1 MPVNASRLFLFKCGS
16 TSYLLRLSQSEICV
30 HQGPQKWKK
39 KKVVPFLSPLHFSTP
54 ATQPTENIYLKIAL
68 KYVQTIRDAPARQ
81 LLKAD
86 FMDTYGYE
94 PVYMMC
100 LKLACSF
107 GLRCHNTSS

>member
-1 MPVNASRLFLFKCGS
+1 MRFDK
-16 TSYLLRLSQSEICV
+16 LLTTAQPIGNLRPPGATEI
-30 HQGPQKWKK
+30 KKK

>member
-1 MPVNASRLFLFKCGS
+1 MRFDK
-16 TSYLLRLSQSEICV
+16 LLTTTQPIGNLRPPAATEM
-30 HQGPQKWKK
+30 KKKK

-54 ATQPTENIYLKIAL
+54 ATQPTQNIYLKIAL
-68 KYVQTIRDAPARQ
+68 KYVQTIRDAPACQ

-94 PVYMMC
+94 PVFMMC

-107 GLRCHNTSS
+107 GLGCHNISS

>member
-1 MPVNASRLFLFKCGS
+1 MHRACFFLNALRQVTYYGS
-16 TSYLLRLSQSEICV
+16 ANRKFTSASGHRNE
-30 HQGPQKWKK
+30 KKK
-39 KKVVPFLSPLHFSTP
+39 KKVVPFLSPLQFSTP
-54 ATQPTENIYLKIAL
+54 ATQPTENIYLKISL
-68 KYVQTIRDAPARQ
+68 KYVQTVRDAPARQ

-107 GLRCHNTSS
+107 GLKCHNTSC